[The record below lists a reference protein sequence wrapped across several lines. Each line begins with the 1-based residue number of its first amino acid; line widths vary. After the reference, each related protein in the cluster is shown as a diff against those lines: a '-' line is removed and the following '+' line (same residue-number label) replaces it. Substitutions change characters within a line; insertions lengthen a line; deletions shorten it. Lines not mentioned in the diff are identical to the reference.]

1 MKKTFLLLLLVPFAL
16 VSCEDILGEDGD
28 LSSDDVVKG
37 LKTALNI
44 GTDSST
50 TILSATNG
58 YYGDALVKI
67 PLPKEAMAIKE
78 KMDYVRKYSSTAASV
93 IDGKMEDLIL
103 AINRS
108 AEEAA
113 KDAAP
118 IFSSAITNLSIVD
131 GLQIL
136 NGEVPGESLKSAAD
150 FDSLA
155 ATKYL
160 KNQTYNSLVDA
171 YAPKMD
177 DALGKKLV
185 GNASATSLPS
195 CVSYSL
201 LLCSYFAAK
210 VAIFSLRDSFFRW
223 KTTLSASSSTSRS
236 APQFSSLSSTLCQV

>member
-131 GLQIL
+131 GLQI
-136 NGEVPGESLKSAAD
+136 
-150 FDSLA
+150 
-155 ATKYL
+155 
-160 KNQTYNSLVDA
+160 
-171 YAPKMD
+171 
-177 DALGKKLV
+177 
-185 GNASATSLPS
+185 
-195 CVSYSL
+195 
-201 LLCSYFAAK
+201 
-210 VAIFSLRDSFFRW
+210 
-223 KTTLSASSSTSRS
+223 
-236 APQFSSLSSTLCQV
+236 